1 MIKIIPN
8 DACSKSIKP
17 ELREILEIILEIEPM
32 DYQILSYI
40 LLVSMLME
48 QQIQIDKAC
57 FYSIKL
63 ARSVAPDHK
72 QILFQT

>member
-40 LLVSMLME
+40 LLVSMLIE
-48 QQIQIDKAC
+48 QQIQIDKA
-57 FYSIKL
+57 
-63 ARSVAPDHK
+63 
-72 QILFQT
+72 